1 MPLRRKIA
9 VTAVFLIGFIT
20 LAASIT
26 RMVIIL
32 NLVAAFY
39 TDSTFIPFFLD
50 HTLTSIGKLTLDRN
64 REWFS
69 LPNQNIP
76 LMQY

>member
-9 VTAVFLIGFIT
+9 VTTVFLISFIT

-39 TDSTFIPFFLD
+39 TDSTFIPLFLD
-50 HTLTSIGKLTLDRN
+50 HALTS
-64 REWFS
+64 
-69 LPNQNIP
+69 
-76 LMQY
+76 